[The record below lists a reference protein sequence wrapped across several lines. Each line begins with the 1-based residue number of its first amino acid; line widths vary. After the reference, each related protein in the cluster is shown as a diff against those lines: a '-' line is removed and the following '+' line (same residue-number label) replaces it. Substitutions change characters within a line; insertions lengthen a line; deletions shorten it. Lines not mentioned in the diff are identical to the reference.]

1 MALAMNQLANR
12 LENRLKMRHYAL
24 LLAVDR
30 HRSLTRVAKQ
40 LSLTQPT
47 VTRALADIE
56 EIFMTPLFVRTGR
69 GLEPT
74 PAGEVVLAHARI
86 AMTDAQAMRKELEGV
101 REGLQGLLRI
111 GLIPYASPQVLDAAW
126 QHLFSLQPRLA
137 VEAHEDTTGQLV
149 AALRSRKLDC
159 AICRFAQDSKGD
171 DLVQELL
178 YQQQPHLVVGR
189 ASAAALRR
197 KKTLDIAEISAMD
210 WIFPPTGTPIHQ
222 MIGAIFAAAGQRV
235 PVPVMEAYAVRT
247 ISSAL
252 RHMPRGVTVLPSDVA
267 RAVAA
272 EGGGQML
279 EQALPWRLPPVGIAW
294 LRDSPK
300 AAVVASLS
308 GALKRTLEAA

>member
-1 MALAMNQLANR
+1 MRFSMNPLANR

-24 LLAVDR
+24 LLAIDR
-30 HRSLTRVAKQ
+30 HRSVTRVAEQ

-56 EIFMTPLFVRTGR
+56 EIFMAPLFARTGR

-86 AMTDAQAMRKELEGV
+86 AMTDTDALRKELEGV
-101 REGLQGLLRI
+101 SEGRQGRLRI

-137 VEAHEDTTGQLV
+137 VEAHEDTTGNLI

-159 AICRFAQDSKGD
+159 AICRFAHDSKGN

-189 ASAAALRR
+189 ASAAVLRR
-197 KKTLDIAEISAMD
+197 RKTLDIAEISAMD
-210 WIFPPTGTPIHQ
+210 WIFPPSGTPIHQ
-222 MIGAIFAAAGQRV
+222 MIGAIFAAAGRRV

-247 ISSAL
+247 LASAL

-272 EGGGQML
+272 DSGAQML
-279 EQALPWRLPPVGIAW
+279 EQPLPWRLPPVGIAW

-300 AAVVASLS
+300 AAVAASLS
-308 GALKRTLEAA
+308 AALQQAL